1 MLTFRARWVLP
12 IAGPPVE
19 DGWVAVA
26 GGRIAAVG
34 RERRRTVRAE
44 TADVDLGR
52 VALLPGLVNAHT
64 HLELSYLA
72 GAVPPA
78 GRFTDWIRGV
88 MALRREQPDA
98 SADAI
103 LDPMREAIA
112 ALPRQGTALVGDISN
127 TLVSVAALG
136 EAGQPA
142 AVFYELIRLRA
153 ADADALVAG
162 AVDRLAALVLPPHV
176 RVSLTPHAPYSVSP
190 RLFQAIR
197 RVRDRDPFGRMS
209 VHLAESP
216 EETELLDAGT
226 GAWRQLLDELRA
238 WDDTW
243 IAPGCGTVEYLDRM
257 RVLDDRTLAVHAVQ
271 CSRTDLDR
279 LAALGT
285 TVVTCPRSNRYVGV
299 GDPPVAACY
308 AAGVRVAVGTDSLA
322 SAPDLSVW
330 PELGAMRR
338 LAPEV
343 PAARLLESATRVG
356 ADALGFGSELGTIE
370 PGKRAALVAVP
381 IPPSIRDVAGV
392 QEYLVSGIDPGD
404 ARWVGDVN

>member
-1 MLTFRARWVLP
+1 
-12 IAGPPVE
+12 
-19 DGWVAVA
+19 
-26 GGRIAAVG
+26 
-34 RERRRTVRAE
+34 
-44 TADVDLGR
+44 
-52 VALLPGLVNAHT
+52 
-64 HLELSYLA
+64 
-72 GAVPPA
+72 
-78 GRFTDWIRGV
+78 
-88 MALRREQPDA
+88 
-98 SADAI
+98 
-103 LDPMREAIA
+103 
-112 ALPRQGTALVGDISN
+112 
-127 TLVSVAALG
+127 
-136 EAGQPA
+136 
-142 AVFYELIRLRA
+142 
-153 ADADALVAG
+153 
-162 AVDRLAALVLPPHV
+162 V
-176 RVSLTPHAPYSVSP
+176 RVSLTPHAPYTVSP

-381 IPPSIRDVAGV
+381 IPLSIRDVAGV